1 MQNGDIGKETQMNTI
16 EQQVIKLIQ
25 QYAVNGDVAITGN
38 TRLFEDLG
46 YDSIAVIQ
54 LLVAVEEAFGF
65 ECDDFDEC
73 TEAFES
79 VSAFIKFVR
88 ERVEYAAD
96 KN

>member
-1 MQNGDIGKETQMNTI
+1 MNTI

-25 QYAVNGDVAITGN
+25 EHAINGDVVITDD

-46 YDSIAVIQ
+46 YDSIAIIQ
-54 LLVAVEEAFGF
+54 LLVEAEETFSF

-79 VSAFIKFVR
+79 VSAFVAFVK
-88 ERVEYAAD
+88 ERTEHATD